1 MIILSRIATMLHGM
15 FEAVGDNETSL
26 VSTKD
31 DPPKDRKGVA
41 WQWGWGRTMGATSFN
56 YVRPDREEEEVVL
69 LQGKVEG
76 GPGERYDFTDLA
88 GEYRLDIRGP
98 RDASDGGMKPVFR
111 MFHDK
116 VEFAVPVSA
125 PNFTAPSGAVSLRT
139 TRFYSDHG
147 RFCINWQ
154 DDTGKP
160 TGIVYDTKG
169 TTDETQW
176 VAVGQI
182 EVKSL

>member
-1 MIILSRIATMLHGM
+1 MLHGF

-41 WQWGWGRTMGATSFN
+41 WQWGWGRTMGAMSFN

-98 RDASDGGMKPVFR
+98 RDASDGGMKEIFR
-111 MFHDK
+111 MFHDH
-116 VEFAVPVSA
+116 VRFAVPVSA
-125 PNFTAPSGAVSLRT
+125 PNFGSAGSRSS
-139 TRFYSDHG
+139 RFYTDHG
-147 RFCINWQ
+147 RFCVNWQ
-154 DDTGKP
+154 DDTGTP
-160 TGIVYDTKG
+160 SGIVYDTQG
-169 TTDETQW
+169 TTDESRW
-176 VAVGQI
+176 VAVGRI
-182 EVKSL
+182 NMTSL